1 VAVSTAWR
9 DFDLTDRLAKIARAF
24 EMADVVSANDVPIL
38 ANTPC
43 YFAFSTYDKP
53 DDYFT
58 SPASMVRYQEAGY
71 QRHLSQIDDDV
82 VPYFMP
88 WFGTGVLASAFG
100 CQVAI
105 AQGAGN
111 DPSVI
116 APCVT
121 STADALR
128 LRVPDPHRDGWM
140 PRVLAAIDHARA
152 NSDLPVGL
160 TDMQGPL
167 DTLGQMCG
175 QVQLFT
181 WMIDEPAMVHD
192 MLDVVAAAFIDWV
205 RVQKEHIGEPLDR
218 SNGLQGVGASAIGVW
233 ESDDDMTMLSPE
245 MYGQFVAPRVS
256 RIFEAFGGGSIHF
269 CGRGY
274 QHLETILKAPGVRVV
289 NTSPMGKFEDLG
301 AFHRRLGGRISL
313 QLQDIAPVDL
323 EGYYRRLFGEL
334 DDLRGVIVAP
344 FVVDGIGMDADGG
357 YVTRRDDP
365 FETAKRLVAVVREC
379 IDLKLAG
386 RALGDPPR
394 SNAATI

>member
-1 VAVSTAWR
+1 MAMLTTWR
-9 DFDLTDRLAKIARAF
+9 DFDLSHRLEKIGRTFA
-24 EMADVVSANDVPIL
+24 MADVISADDVPIL

-58 SPASMVRYQEAGY
+58 DPASMVRYQEDGF
-71 QRHLSQIDDDV
+71 QRHLAAIDDDV

-100 CQVAI
+100 CQIAI
-105 AQGAGN
+105 AEGAGN
-111 DPSVI
+111 DPSVV
-116 APCVT
+116 APCITSPADVT
-121 STADALR
+121 R
-128 LRVPDPHRDGWM
+128 LRMPDANRDGWM

-152 NSDLPVGL
+152 HSDLPAGL

-192 MLDVVAAAFIDWV
+192 LLDMVTDAFIEWV
-205 RVQKEHIGEPLDR
+205 RVQKDHIGEPLDR
-218 SNGLQGVGASAIGVW
+218 SNGLQGVGGSAIGVW

-245 MYGQFVAPRVS
+245 MYGDFVGPRVS
-256 RIFEAFGGGSIHF
+256 RIFDAFGGGSVHF

-274 QHLETILKAPGVRVV
+274 QHLETILKSPGVRVV
-289 NTSPMGKFEDLG
+289 NTSPMGKFKELG
-301 AFHRRLGGRISL
+301 TFRRRLGGSVSL
-313 QLQDIAPVDL
+313 QLQDIAPVDP
-323 EGYYRRLFGEL
+323 EGYYRRLFAEL
-334 DDLRGVIVAP
+334 DDLRGVMVAP

-357 YVTRRDDP
+357 YVTRQDDP
-365 FETAKRLVAVVREC
+365 FATAMHLVAVVREC
-379 IDLKLAG
+379 I
-386 RALGDPPR
+386 ALRLGGQPL
-394 SNAATI
+394 I